1 MDPALLHA
9 GMPPG
14 VKQTLGSQ
22 SAVRALVSKYA
33 PWPPRCARVV
43 IAAHLFFFLV
53 SYSLCTCGRACASPR
68 RVMRDTTSSA
78 FVNRIVDWI
87 ALH

>member
-22 SAVRALVSKYA
+22 SAVRAHVSKRTSQSGKRSKRTDTGPIRTGQDTLREGA
-33 PWPPRCARVV
+33 VEDGSTHGGERTRDS
-43 IAAHLFFFLV
+43 HKGLN
-53 SYSLCTCGRACASPR
+53 SLNS
-68 RVMRDTTSSA
+68 
-78 FVNRIVDWI
+78 
-87 ALH
+87 H